1 MAYGN
6 GDKKLLRKA
15 LPVGNA
21 SLDMASLPTGKLG
34 DLALL
39 RQRYLSVANDF
50 VDVVFTKEPL
60 KGTMSAGVMESVLV
74 AKQKQVVGLNK
85 AYAEK
90 ARLSMPSII
99 GTVEKIYL
107 GRIFGRLAHCASP
120 IPAAT
125 GGKAA
130 RKYFNIPEN
139 IQDQV
144 SPDTLQKIEDMTKD
158 LGFKGI
164 VALVA
169 QVAVDGDDAGLEPE
183 TALVLRAVHADCL
196 ERYRKPVF
204 GADPRYT
211 CQIHLDYRVIRGE
224 DDPAKRLD
232 AAAKDLV
239 ACILVD
245 GDNKKFRTFL
255 EISNP
260 MPRGK
265 AIRLPVTMSQ
275 GALQKFD
282 KNATLGSL
290 IVEIGE
296 ETVQVRTVATK
307 ELSAERDIN
316 SFDNFVSRDF
326 GYKNTIISHRG
337 TP

>member
-15 LPVGNA
+15 LPAGSA
-21 SLDMASLPTGKLG
+21 SLDTTSLPAGKLG

-50 VDVVFTKEPL
+50 VDAVFTKEPL
-60 KGTMSAGVMESVLV
+60 KGTMSAKVMESVLV
-74 AKQKQVVGLNK
+74 AKQKQVTCLNK

-90 ARLSMPSII
+90 ARLSIPSII
-99 GTVEKIYL
+99 GTVEKVYL

-120 IPAAT
+120 IPATA
-125 GGKAA
+125 GAKSG
-130 RKYFNIPEN
+130 RKYFNIPEE

-144 SPDTLQKIEDMTKD
+144 SPTTLQTIEEMVKE
-158 LGFKGI
+158 LGFKGT
-164 VALVA
+164 VALMA
-169 QVAVDGDDAGLEPE
+169 KVAVDGDNAGLDQE
-183 TALVLRAVHADCL
+183 TTLVLRAVHAGCL
-196 ERYRKPVF
+196 DRYRKPVF

-232 AAAKDLV
+232 AAAKELV
-239 ACILVD
+239 ANILVD

-260 MPRGK
+260 LPRGK

-275 GALQKFD
+275 GVLQKFD

-290 IVEIGE
+290 IVEIGQ
-296 ETVQVRTVATK
+296 ETVQVRTVASK
-307 ELSAERDIN
+307 ELPEERDIN
-316 SFDNFVSRDF
+316 SFDHLRL
-326 GYKNTIISHRG
+326 
-337 TP
+337 P